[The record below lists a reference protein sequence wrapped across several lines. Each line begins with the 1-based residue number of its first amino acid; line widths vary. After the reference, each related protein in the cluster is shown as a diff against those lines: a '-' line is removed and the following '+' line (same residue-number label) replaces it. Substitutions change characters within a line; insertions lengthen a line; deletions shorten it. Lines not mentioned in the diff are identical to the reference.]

1 MKKRLVMVLLI
12 MSMTVLLSGCFKM
25 EAGININSD
34 NFGEVY
40 SKILVTDKFEGDAN
54 NEDLFDFSEGATKE
68 YIEEIHN
75 NEKYTGELQKQP
87 FNSLNE
93 LKKLFNDDQL
103 QIKVNGDIVTLLIES
118 DPAEETQEDIET
130 KAMLKMAGITTDF
143 KITAPEIIE
152 TNGKIDGNT
161 ASWDFMDMNENIYLK
176 YRIGKATSVPTPPIV
191 KQIKVTLNGKELI
204 FPDQLPVV
212 INDRTLVPIRTIS
225 EELGME
231 VVWDNDTRSAKFS
244 KDNKS
249 IHVVVGE
256 KEILVYDG
264 LGIEKIELEVPAQI
278 INSRTM
284 VPLRAISEI
293 FGIQVNWDADNYTAV
308 LVE

>member
-1 MKKRLVMVLLI
+1 MVLLI

-34 NFGEVY
+34 NSGEVY
-40 SKILVTDKFEGDAN
+40 SKILVTDEFEGDAN
-54 NEDLFDFSEGATKE
+54 NEDLFGFSEGATKE

-93 LKKLFNDDQL
+93 LKKLFNDEQL
-103 QIKVNGDIVTLLIES
+103 QIKVDGDIVTLLIES

-176 YRIGKATSVPTPPIV
+176 YRIGKATPVPTPPIA
-191 KQIKVTLNGKELI
+191 KQIKVTLNGKEII
-204 FPDQLPVV
+204 FPDQLPVIV
-212 INDRTLVPIRTIS
+212 NGRTLVPIRTIS

-249 IHVVVGE
+249 IHVVVGDTQ
-256 KEILVYDG
+256 ILVYDG

-293 FGIQVNWDADNYTAV
+293 FGIQVNWDAENYTAV